1 MVLPRN
7 VPLPAFINAKK
18 CCIQHSAPNI
28 PNSLSFYNCLSYN
41 LSIPRK
47 VLDNTWLDKYKPMKL
62 EKLGEFEKENG
73 LSINVFGVLI
83 NGTVALHISQNYEIS
98 DKLHIDL
105 LYVKRGSQFRYFRIS
120 DLSRLLGPQVAPRR

>member
-18 CCIQHSAPNI
+18 CCIQRSAPNI

-41 LSIPRK
+41 LSILRK

-105 LYVKRGSQFRYFRIS
+105 LYVKRGSQFHYFRIS
-120 DLSRLLGPQVAPRR
+120 N